1 MNAEPTNPDGL
12 GRAQQLNPP
21 RTVAVIDIGSTS
33 LRMQV
38 AEIQDDGSI
47 RKLEEF
53 SQAVSLGKDTF
64 ITGRIE
70 RQTIEDCVHVLQ
82 LYRSKLDE
90 YGITGKEQIRV
101 IATSGIKEAV
111 NSLAMQDRIYI
122 ATGFE
127 IEPFDAA
134 ELHRVT
140 FLGIQPLITTQPELF
155 SGQSVA
161 CEVGGGTTELLVLR
175 KSDVIY
181 SQTFRLGAMRLR
193 KTLEALDLPT
203 NMSREIMEAQ
213 ILQTID
219 QLREEVSQPA
229 DCYVAMGSDIR
240 FAAQEIKH
248 HKLDEHLVEVD
259 LNELD
264 AFVTQT
270 LKLSPDRIVARYH
283 FSQPDAE
290 SFGPGL
296 LAHVLIAQTVG
307 AKRFLVANVNLRDAL
322 LQEMA
327 AGRRWS
333 DAIQNQI
340 IQSAKQLGRKFHYQ
354 QKHAEH
360 VAKLAWTLFDQ
371 LKPLHRMDDRYR
383 GILELAAL
391 LHEIGLFVGSRS
403 NHKHSMYLIRNS
415 ELFGVGARDM
425 ELVALVAR
433 YHRRA
438 TPQPVHEGY
447 AQLNREERVAVSKL
461 AALLRV
467 AIALDASRAQRIS
480 EIDCQLSGGGKR
492 VVITAKSAA
501 DLSMEQLKLKQV
513 RGFFESIFGAETI
526 LKTKLDS

>member
-1 MNAEPTNPDGL
+1 MNVEPANSELITRSQP
-12 GRAQQLNPP
+12 QTPP
-21 RTVAVIDIGSTS
+21 RTVAVVDIGSTS
-33 LRMQV
+33 IRMQV

-64 ITGRIE
+64 ISGRIE
-70 RQTIEDCVHVLQ
+70 RQTIEDCVHVLK
-82 LYRSKLDE
+82 LYRCKLDE

-101 IATSGIKEAV
+101 IATSGIKEAG

-140 FLGIQPLITTQPELF
+140 FLGIQPFITAQPQLF
-155 SGQSVA
+155 SGHTVA

-175 KSDVIY
+175 KSDVVY
-181 SQTFRLGAMRLR
+181 SNTFRLGALRLR
-193 KTLEALDLPT
+193 KTLEALDLPV
-203 NMSREIMEAQ
+203 NMSREVMEAQ
-213 ILQTID
+213 ILQAID

-240 FAAQEIKH
+240 FAAQEIEH
-248 HKLDEHLVEVD
+248 HKLDEYLVEVD
-259 LNELD
+259 LDQLD
-264 AFVTQT
+264 SFVTKS
-270 LKLSPDRIVARYH
+270 LLLSPDRIVARYH

-296 LAHVLIAQTVG
+296 LAHVLIAKTTN
-307 AKRFLVANVNLRDAL
+307 AKRFFVANVNLRDAL

-327 AGRRWS
+327 AGRRWT

-340 IQSAKQLGRKFHYQ
+340 IQSAKQLGRKFHYH

-360 VAKLAWTLFDQ
+360 VAKLALTLFDQ
-371 LKPLHRMDDRYR
+371 LKTLHGMDDRYR

-391 LHEIGLFVGSRS
+391 LHEIGMFVATRS
-403 NHKHSMYLIRNS
+403 NHKHTMYLIRNS
-415 ELFGVGARDM
+415 ELFGVGAKDM

-438 TPQPVHEGY
+438 TPQPDHDGY
-447 AQLNREERVAVSKL
+447 SQLNREERVSVSKL
-461 AALLRV
+461 AALLRL
-467 AIALDASRAQRIS
+467 AIALDASRSQRIS
-480 EIDCQLSGGGKR
+480 EIDCQLTGGGKR
-492 VVITAKSAA
+492 VVITAKSSA
-501 DLSMEQLKLKQV
+501 DISMEQLKLKQV
-513 RGFFESIFGAETI
+513 RGFFQSIFGAETI
-526 LKTKLDS
+526 LQTKLE